1 MVRYFLAAVVL
12 AFLAIVLGLMVLG
25 WWLRRRKQRG
35 IPSLAVAPT
44 ELTDPQE
51 FEGLYV
57 STTSVENPLDR
68 IAVRGLGFR
77 ARTTVLVAAEGVLF
91 AIAGQPN
98 SFLPRADLK
107 KVGRASWTIDRG
119 VEPDGLVVIDWTL
132 GEQALASYFRMENP
146 EGFFTAVHDLIKLG
160 SDAK

>member
-1 MVRYFLAAVVL
+1 MDRPFLAALVL
-12 AFLAIVLGLMVLG
+12 GFLALALAAMVLG

-35 IPSLAVAPT
+35 LPTLAAAPAA
-44 ELTDPQE
+44 LTDPQQ
-51 FEGLYV
+51 FEGFYV
-57 STTSVENPLDR
+57 STTSVDNPLDR

-98 SFLPRADLK
+98 SFLPLADLK

-132 GEQALASYFRMENP
+132 GERALASYFRMENP
-146 EGFFTAVHDLIKLG
+146 EGFSTAVQNLIKLG